1 MSLPRLVAGTFL
13 GLLTVLVANGAPA
26 QDYPTKTVRIVAT
39 QAGGGGDIVSRLVA
53 QELTRVWGRQV
64 IIDNRS
70 SVIANEFVAKAPPDG
85 YTLLINSSSLWLWQ
99 FMRSDASW
107 DAMRD
112 FVPIIQTIKQPNI
125 LVVHPSLPVKSVKE
139 LIALAKSR
147 PGELNYSTGV
157 VGATTHLA
165 SELFNSLAGVKIVGV
180 YYRGTAA
187 ALTGLISGEVQVMF
201 SNAAS
206 VTPLIKSGRLKA
218 LAVTTTQ
225 PSALVPGLPTVR
237 ASGVPGYEAET
248 ILGIFA
254 PAGTPAALV
263 SRLNQDIGRALH
275 QPNVKDRLFS
285 IGMEVVGGPPEQLMA
300 VVKMEIAKWGKVIK
314 EAGIRAN

>member
-1 MSLPRLVAGTFL
+1 MSLPRLVAGMFL

-26 QDYPTKTVRIVAT
+26 QDYPIKTVRIVAT

-125 LVVHPSLPVKSVKE
+125 LAVHPSLPVKSVKE
-139 LIALAKSR
+139 LIALAKAR
-147 PGELNYSTGV
+147 PGELNYATGV

-187 ALTGLISGEVQVMF
+187 ALTGLMSGEVQVMF

-206 VTPLIKSGRLKA
+206 VTPHIKSRRLKA

-225 PSALVPGLPTVR
+225 PTALAPGLPTIA

-248 ILGIFA
+248 ILGYFV

-263 SRLNQDIGRALH
+263 SRLNRDIARALH
-275 QPNVKDRLFS
+275 QPNVKEKLFN

-300 VVKMEIAKWGKVIK
+300 VVKMEIAKWGKVIRD
-314 EAGIRAN
+314 AGIRAN

>member
-1 MSLPRLVAGTFL
+1 MSLPRLVAGMFL

-26 QDYPTKTVRIVAT
+26 QDYPIKTVRIVAT

-125 LVVHPSLPVKSVKE
+125 LAVHPSLPVKSVKE
-139 LIALAKSR
+139 LIALAKAR
-147 PGELNYSTGV
+147 PGELNYATGV

-187 ALTGLISGEVQVMF
+187 ALTGLMSGEVQVMF

-206 VTPLIKSGRLKA
+206 VTPHIKSRRLKA

-225 PSALVPGLPTVR
+225 P
-237 ASGVPGYEAET
+237 
-248 ILGIFA
+248 
-254 PAGTPAALV
+254 
-263 SRLNQDIGRALH
+263 
-275 QPNVKDRLFS
+275 
-285 IGMEVVGGPPEQLMA
+285 
-300 VVKMEIAKWGKVIK
+300 
-314 EAGIRAN
+314 